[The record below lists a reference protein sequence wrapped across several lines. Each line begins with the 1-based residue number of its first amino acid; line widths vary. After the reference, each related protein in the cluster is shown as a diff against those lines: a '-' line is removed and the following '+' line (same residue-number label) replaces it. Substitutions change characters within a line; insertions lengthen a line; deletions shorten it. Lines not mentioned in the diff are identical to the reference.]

1 MSALQ
6 KGATFLELITKNK
19 TDPVFYKG
27 EQWQAH
33 CQRKGQYTIH
43 CTVLEKK

>member
-19 TDPVFYKG
+19 TDPVFYRENNGRRIAKG
-27 EQWQAH
+27 RDNIP
-33 CQRKGQYTIH
+33 CIVQY
-43 CTVLEKK
+43 